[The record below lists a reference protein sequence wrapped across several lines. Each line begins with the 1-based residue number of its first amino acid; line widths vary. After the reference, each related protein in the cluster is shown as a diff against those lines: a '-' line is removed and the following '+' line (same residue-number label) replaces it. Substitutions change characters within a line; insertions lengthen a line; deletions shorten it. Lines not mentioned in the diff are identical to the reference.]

1 MSRQLALGAFQRTK
15 EPGKRAAGDSDACFW
30 PKSHILKVRGS
41 KFDLKTLICTELIR
55 SLPRIDIFENRL
67 WSFALNF
74 EPIQTSAYL
83 NFTLSFASRN
93 SPRLL

>member
-41 KFDLKTLICTELIR
+41 MFDLKTLICTELIR
-55 SLPRIDIFENRL
+55 SLPRIDIFEIAYGHL
-67 WSFALNF
+67 LS
-74 EPIQTSAYL
+74 TSNL
-83 NFTLSFASRN
+83 FKLQLTST
-93 SPRLL
+93 SP